1 LAVWLLLRRSSTIAS
16 NTERGFRGQELRGK
30 PCFFSAL
37 RYKARLWLK
46 LNHERAVVLPL
57 KGTDMRDTAEI
68 LAFKG
73 KEIKTVRDLSGAQLA
88 LLHDITSGAVTPAE
102 SRLVQEELS
111 ARLWEFEASLKA
123 ARVARAALNSLP
135 E

>member
-1 LAVWLLLRRSSTIAS
+1 M
-16 NTERGFRGQELRGK
+16 K
-30 PCFFSAL
+30 
-37 RYKARLWLK
+37 
-46 LNHERAVVLPL
+46 
-57 KGTDMRDTAEI
+57 DTAEI

-88 LLHDITSGAVTPAE
+88 LFHDIASGAVTSVE
-102 SRLVQEELS
+102 SRLVQEGLS

-123 ARVARAALNSLP
+123 ATAARGAPKSLP